1 MVNPLRLS
9 HLLAGFDTSTDRDRE
24 RISKVLHDETGSLMT
39 AVALQLELLRMDG
52 VEGLQPALDALEQ
65 AFDSIRNLSR
75 NVHPKIV
82 ERIGLPAALTTL
94 VNSRESHFAETFQTN
109 IDINATGSP
118 EMYRIAEE
126 LIDNA
131 IRHSNARTIEL
142 RLTHVGELMV
152 RDDGQGFD
160 PKAVTTG
167 VGLLRVRFWGKKA
180 SLRVRLRTT
189 PELGTMFR
197 VDPAPCHLTSC

>member
-1 MVNPLRLS
+1 MLKPTRLS
-9 HLLAGFDTSTDRDRE
+9 DLLNGFDAASDRDRA
-24 RISKVLHDETGSLMT
+24 RISKVLHDQTGSLMT

-65 AFDSIRNLSR
+65 AFDSVRTLSS

-82 ERIGLPAALTTL
+82 ERIGLPAALEAL
-94 VNSRESHFAETFQTN
+94 VSSNQQRFKGDFRRS
-109 IDINATGSP
+109 IDVTGSGP
-118 EMYRIAEE
+118 HEIYRIAEE

-142 RLTHVGELMV
+142 RFTHAGELVV

-160 PKAVTTG
+160 TKEVTTG

-180 SLRVRLRTT
+180 SLRVRLHTA

-197 VDPAPCHLTSC
+197 VDPPPCHLTSF